1 MFKIFLRISGKYI
14 EYAETKFMK
23 KTNKTN
29 SEDRCVL
36 ENLLYV
42 DSQTAHIMA
51 LETLMNIEMVN
62 TSILIQHLCIIKTIL
77 IIYFVTHHILIINY
91 IFYKQNYFF

>member
-1 MFKIFLRISGKYI
+1 MSVRISLKYI

-29 SEDRCVL
+29 SEDCCIL

-42 DSQTAHIMA
+42 DRQTARIMA
-51 LETLMNIEMVN
+51 LDTVMNFDTVN
-62 TSILIQHLCIIKTIL
+62 T
-77 IIYFVTHHILIINY
+77 
-91 IFYKQNYFF
+91 

>member
-1 MFKIFLRISGKYI
+1 MGKYI

-29 SEDRCVL
+29 LEDRCLL

-42 DSQTAHIMA
+42 DRQTAHTMA
-51 LETLMNIEMVN
+51 LDTLMIIDTVN
-62 TSILIQHLCIIKTIL
+62 T
-77 IIYFVTHHILIINY
+77 
-91 IFYKQNYFF
+91 